1 METPDGSISLP
12 AAARR
17 PPTDGSELPG
27 VAPVVPLGVRRT
39 SEAEPPGRRLAL
51 AVELHEPPPARRPSR
66 TRAESFGAQRFEH
79 CLDVRGAAEHISQ
92 PPLEYGFGD
101 QRLVRSEIGGH
112 DSLRV
117 FDSQACQLAHELLGS
132 RPLV

>member
-66 TRAESFGAQRFEH
+66 TRAESFGEQRFEYY
-79 CLDVRGAAEHISQ
+79 LDVLCAAEHISQ
-92 PPLEYGFGD
+92 TLIEYGFCD
-101 QRLVRSEIGGH
+101 QQIVQS
-112 DSLRV
+112 
-117 FDSQACQLAHELLGS
+117 
-132 RPLV
+132 

>member
-39 SEAEPPGRRLAL
+39 SEAEPAGRRLAL
-51 AVELHEPPPARRPSR
+51 AVELHVPPPAHLQPLARPPASADREAPPAVLSPRRLPRERLPALKMAREARVARAGRSARYPQR
-66 TRAESFGAQRFEH
+66 TRQSI
-79 CLDVRGAAEHISQ
+79 LQ
-92 PPLEYGFGD
+92 PP
-101 QRLVRSEIGGH
+101 
-112 DSLRV
+112 
-117 FDSQACQLAHELLGS
+117 
-132 RPLV
+132 P